1 MKVPF
6 NYKTFEMKSNAE
18 KRKQAKIKKKYLLM
32 CLNEHF

>member
-18 KRKQAKIKKKYLLM
+18 KRKQAKIKKILINVFK
-32 CLNEHF
+32 

>member
-18 KRKQAKIKKKYLLM
+18 KRKQAKIKKNTY
-32 CLNEHF
+32 